1 MGAPEPLIIR
11 YSREELRKGV
21 LAKVPGVDAD
31 LLDLDGGYI
40 GLHKV
45 FLLMLD

>member
-1 MGAPEPLIIR
+1 LIR
-11 YSREELRKGV
+11 YSRKEAAEARS
-21 LAKVPGVDAD
+21 AKVPGVDAD

-40 GLHKV
+40 GLREV